1 MSRTHVQI
9 TPLNPE
15 DPPSMGDFELLGRI
29 GQGGMGQVFLGE
41 SLGGEPAAVKVIKPS
56 VVDSES
62 RQRFAQEIEVLK
74 TIWGPRIAAF
84 LGADAEAEQPWLATE
99 YVDGPDLARH
109 VKTHGPL
116 PSVLTAALGAVLAEA
131 LSAVHA
137 QGLLHRDLK
146 PANVLMGPNGPKII
160 DFGLAAFTESSVS
173 LTAPHQVVGT
183 PICMAPEQAA
193 GVKPLTAAVDVYALG
208 ALLLFAVTGHYPHEA
223 ATPYM
228 VFHLVTDPGTAPDL
242 SGVPDELE
250 PLLTGM
256 LAQDAAD
263 RPSLTEVVQQCRSVI
278 EAQGMKIAQARRRL
292 TAHTAGQR
300 HRESPSDGIP
310 TVAWPAP
317 ANDTPATETGPA
329 EPETPAPADAPPVSP
344 TASVETAP
352 GPAAPPAHDDSP
364 GPAGPR
370 VPGSPGVAP
379 TASRDRPDG
388 SRREQPAPGRPPAD
402 PKRPRGATHT
412 LRHSVQAR
420 RTAERLRT
428 AYAAKAPF

>member
-1 MSRTHVQI
+1 MQI

-15 DPPSMGDFELLGRI
+15 DPLSLGDFELLGRI

-41 SLGGEPAAVKVIKPS
+41 SPGGEPAAVKVIRPS

-62 RQRFAQEIEVLK
+62 RRRFAQEIEVLK

-84 LGADAEAEQPWLATE
+84 LGADAEAGQPWLATE

-109 VKTHGPL
+109 LRTHGPL
-116 PSVLTAALGAVLAEA
+116 PSVLTAALGAILAEA
-131 LSAVHA
+131 LSAVHT

-146 PANVLMGPNGPKII
+146 PANVLLGPNGPKII
-160 DFGLAAFTESSVS
+160 DFGLAAFTESSSS

-208 ALLLFAVTGHYPHEA
+208 ALLLFAATGHYPHEA

-228 VFHLVTDPGTAPDL
+228 VFHLVTDPDTAPDL
-242 SGVPDELE
+242 SGAPGDLV

-256 LAQDAAD
+256 LAQKAED
-263 RPSLTEVVQQCRSVI
+263 RPSLTEVVRQCRSVI

-292 TAHTAGQR
+292 TAHTAHPPGQR
-300 HRESPSDGIP
+300 HKAASADAS
-310 TVAWPAP
+310 TLSAWPVP
-317 ANDTPATETGPA
+317 VSDTPGTEI
-329 EPETPAPADAPPVSP
+329 TPADLDTPVPSDAPPPSP
-344 TASVETAP
+344 TVVDAPSPAAVDAP
-352 GPAAPPAHDDSP
+352 GPVDLTVQDAPGPVPPTPPAQ
-364 GPAGPR
+364 
-370 VPGSPGVAP
+370 
-379 TASRDRPDG
+379 RDPSDG
-388 SRREQPAPGRPPAD
+388 SRREQPAPDRRPPTAPRR
-402 PKRPRGATHT
+402 PKEATHT

-420 RTAERLRT
+420 KTAERLRA